1 MIIKIKNI
9 KHNIGCKGFFS
20 GATVYLFSNILA
32 AAIPFALLPILTRYL
47 SAAEYGQVAIYQTV
61 IAGLNAFI
69 GISAQ
74 GAASIKYYDGNIIK
88 EDLKI
93 FIGSCILILISTS
106 SLVLFVAIA
115 FAQSISEL
123 LAIDTEWIFIAV
135 IASSATFVIAIR
147 MTQWQVRNEAKKYAI
162 MQVSQGVLNMGLSL
176 LLVVC
181 LVQGAAGRMWVLSI
195 VPVIFFVISLI
206 LLHEDN
212 LLGFGWR
219 PKYIREI
226 LSFGIP
232 LIPHSLGVFLL
243 SSIDRLII
251 NEKLGLEQVGIY
263 MVAVQLVAI
272 MGLVFDAINNAYVP
286 WLFERLKRDQM
297 DEKKKIVRWTYVYCL
312 ILLCIAG
319 LAFIIGPSILILIA
333 GEKYSAGDQIIG
345 WLALGQAFQGMYLM
359 VTNYIFYSKRT
370 ALLSASTI
378 VAGLINLGL
387 LFMLIN
393 FMGLQGAAIAYAISM
408 ALKFLM
414 TWFVANLRHPMP
426 WFNFNRSSSYA
437 K

>member
-1 MIIKIKNI
+1 MKIKVKNI
-9 KHNIGCKGFFS
+9 RRDIRGENFFS
-20 GATVYLFSNILA
+20 GATLYLFSNILA

-61 IAGLNAFI
+61 LAALSAFV

-74 GAASIKYYDGNIIK
+74 GAASIKYYEGDVAK
-88 EDLKI
+88 EELKI
-93 FIGSCILILISTS
+93 FIGSCLLILVSTS
-106 SLVLFVAIA
+106 SLVFLAAMV
-115 FAQSISEL
+115 FAESISEL
-123 LAIDTEWIFIAV
+123 LAIDRGWIFIAV
-135 IASSATFVIAIR
+135 ITSSATFVITIR

-162 MQVSQGVLNMGLSL
+162 MQVSQGVLNAGLSL

-181 LVQGAAGRMWVLSI
+181 LVQGAAGRIWALSMI
-195 VPVIFFVISLI
+195 PVIFFVISLI
-206 LLHEDN
+206 LLHRDN

-219 PKYIREI
+219 PNYIREI
-226 LSFGIP
+226 LSFGVP
-232 LIPHSLGVFLL
+232 LIPHSLGTFLL
-243 SSIDRLII
+243 SSADRFII

-263 MVAVQLVAI
+263 MVAVQLVAV
-272 MGLVFDAINNAYVP
+272 MGLVFDAINSAYVP

-297 DEKKKIVRWTYVYCL
+297 DEKRRIVRWTYVYCL
-312 ILLCIAG
+312 MLLCIAG
-319 LAFIIGPSILILIA
+319 LAFIVGPSILTLIA
-333 GEKYSAGDQIIG
+333 GEKYSTGGPIVG

-378 VAGLINLGL
+378 VTGLINLGL
-387 LFMLIN
+387 LLILIN
-393 FMGLQGAAIAYAISM
+393 FMGLRGAAIAYALSM
-408 ALKFLM
+408 ALKFLI
-414 TWFVANLRHPMP
+414 TWFVAHLRHPMP

>member
-1 MIIKIKNI
+1 MKIKNI
-9 KHNIGCKGFFS
+9 KQDIECKRLFS
-20 GATVYLFSNILA
+20 GTSVYLFSNILA

-47 SAAEYGQVAIYQTV
+47 SAVEYGQVAIYQTV
-61 IAGLNAFI
+61 LAGLSAFV

-74 GAASIKYYDGNIIK
+74 GAASIKYYDGGIIK

-93 FIGSCILILISTS
+93 FIGSCILILIFTS
-106 SLVLFVAIA
+106 SLMLFVAIA

-123 LAIDTEWIFIAV
+123 LAIDREWIFIAV
-135 IASSATFVIAIR
+135 IASSATFVTAIR

-176 LLVVC
+176 LLVVY
-181 LVQGAAGRMWVLSI
+181 LVQGAAGRMWALSI
-195 VPVIFFVISLI
+195 IPIIYLVISLI
-206 LLHEDN
+206 MLHEDD

-219 PKYIREI
+219 PAYIREI

-232 LIPHSLGVFLL
+232 LIPHTLGVVLL

-251 NEKLGLEQVGIY
+251 NDKLGLEQVGIY
-263 MVAVQLVAI
+263 MVAVQLVAV

-286 WLFERLKRDQM
+286 WLFERLKRNQM

-312 ILLCIAG
+312 ILLFIAG
-319 LAFIIGPSILILIA
+319 LAFIIGPSILIIIA

-345 WLALGQAFQGMYLM
+345 WLALGQAFHGMYLM

-378 VAGLINLGL
+378 VAGLTNLGL
-387 LFMLIN
+387 LFVLIN
-393 FMGLQGAAIAYAISM
+393 FMGLQGAAVAYALSM

-426 WFNFNRSSSYA
+426 WFNFNRSSSYV